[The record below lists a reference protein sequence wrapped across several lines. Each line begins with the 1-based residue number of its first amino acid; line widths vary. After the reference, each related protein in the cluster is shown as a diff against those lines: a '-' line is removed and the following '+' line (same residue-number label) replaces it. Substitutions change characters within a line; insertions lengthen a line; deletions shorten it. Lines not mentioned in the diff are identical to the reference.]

1 MFRNRD
7 THIHFV
13 GIGGIGMSGI
23 AEVLVNLGYRVTGTD
38 LADSETTR
46 RLVGLGATVH
56 RGHDEGHLGD
66 ADVVVISSAIPQ
78 QNPEVVAARARKIPV
93 IPRAEML
100 GELMRLK
107 QGLLVAGSHGKTTTT
122 SMVAAVLHEAGLDP
136 TVVIGGKVNSFDS
149 NARLGYG
156 EVFVAEAD
164 ESDGSFLVLSPT
176 HAIITNID
184 AEHLEH
190 YGSFERLIDAF
201 VGFANRV
208 PFYGMTAICVDD
220 PHVRSI
226 RPRLS
231 KRTVSYGIDST
242 DADYRAV
249 EIETAG
255 GASRF
260 TVTAHGQVHGRYELA
275 MPGRHNI
282 LNALATIAL
291 CDEQGVSAAVSS
303 KALREFSGVQ
313 RRFTLRGVAGGVAVV
328 DDYGHHP
335 TELRATLAAAREAY
349 PRRRLV
355 AAFQPHR
362 YTRVRDHLDDFAASL
377 DLAELVILTPIHPAG
392 EAPIPGIDSER
403 LAGLLRGRRPERPI
417 VEITATK
424 AEVVSA
430 TASALHERV
439 RPGDLVLTLGA
450 GSITRVSDALVDALG
465 ARANASGA

>member
-1 MFRNRD
+1 MFRKRD

-38 LADSETTR
+38 LADSDTTR

-56 RGHDEGHLGD
+56 RGHAASHLGD
-66 ADVVVISSAIPQ
+66 ADVVVTSSAVPAS
-78 QNPEVVAARARKIPV
+78 NPEVVAARERKIPV

-136 TVVIGGKVNSFDS
+136 TVVIGGVVNSFDS

-184 AEHLEH
+184 VEHLDH
-190 YGSFERLIDAF
+190 YGSLERLLDAF

-208 PFYGMTAICVDD
+208 PFYGMAAVCVDD
-220 PHVRSI
+220 PHVRAI

-231 KRTVSYGIDST
+231 KRTVTYAIEQA

-249 EIETAG
+249 DLATFG
-255 GASRF
+255 GRSRF
-260 TVTAHGQVHGRYELA
+260 RVLAHGDDRGEFELA
-275 MPGRHNI
+275 MPGRHNV
-282 LNALATIAL
+282 LNALASIAL
-291 CDEQGVSAAVSS
+291 CDEQGVSTAVSR
-303 KALREFSGVQ
+303 KALSEFSGVQ
-313 RRFTLRGVAGGVAVV
+313 RRFTWRGEVDGVAVV

-349 PRRRLV
+349 PERRLV

-362 YTRVRDHLDDFAASL
+362 YTRVRDHLEGFAASL
-377 DLAELVILTPIHPAG
+377 DDADLVVLTPIYAAG
-392 EAPIPGIDSER
+392 EAPIIGVDGER
-403 LAGLLRGRRPERPI
+403 LAAMVRARKPGR
-417 VEITATK
+417 
-424 AEVVSA
+424 EVVLVDAEQDVVLA
-430 TASALHERV
+430 TTQVLGERC
-439 RPGDLVLTLGA
+439 RPGDLTLTLGA
-450 GSITRVSDALVDALG
+450 GSITRVSHALVELLG
-465 ARANASGA
+465 SR

>member
-1 MFRNRD
+1 MFRKRD

-23 AEVLVNLGYRVTGTD
+23 AEVLVNHGYRVTGTD

-46 RLVGLGATVH
+46 RLTGLGATVL
-56 RGHDEGHLGD
+56 RGHAAEHLGD
-66 ADVVVISSAIPQ
+66 ADVVVISSAIPAT
-78 QNPEVVAARARKIPV
+78 NPEVAAARERKIPV

-107 QGLLVAGSHGKTTTT
+107 QRLLVAGSHGKTTTT
-122 SMVAAVLHEAGLDP
+122 SLVAAVLHEAGLDP

-156 EVFVAEAD
+156 EVLVAEAD

-184 AEHLEH
+184 AEHLDH
-190 YGSFERLIDAF
+190 YGSFDRLLDAF

-220 PHVRSI
+220 PNVRAI

-231 KRTVSYGIDST
+231 KRTVSYAIDWE

-249 EIETAG
+249 ELEMNG
-255 GASRF
+255 GRSQFR
-260 TVTAHGQVHGRYELA
+260 VLAHGHDRGRFELA
-275 MPGRHNI
+275 MPGRHNV

-291 CDEQGVSAAVSS
+291 CDEQGVSTAVSR
-303 KALREFSGVQ
+303 KALSEFSGVQ
-313 RRFTLRGVAGGVAVV
+313 RRFTLRGLVADVAVV

-335 TELRATLAAAREAY
+335 TELRATLAAARIAY
-349 PRRRLV
+349 PDRRIV

-362 YTRVRDHLDDFAASL
+362 YTRVRAHLEDFAASL
-377 DLAELVILTPIHPAG
+377 DEADVVVLTPIYAAG
-392 EAPIPGIDSER
+392 EAPIEGIDSER
-403 LAGLLRGRRPERPI
+403 LAALVRARKPER
-417 VEITATK
+417 
-424 AEVVSA
+424 EVLLVD
-430 TASALHERV
+430 ASADAGVDVVAATTELLTTHCRAN
-439 RPGDLVLTLGA
+439 DLALTLGA
-450 GSITRVSDALVDALG
+450 GSITRVSHALVEALG
-465 ARANASGA
+465 G

>member
-1 MFRNRD
+1 MFRKRD

-23 AEVLVNLGYRVTGTD
+23 AEVLVNHGYQVTGTD

-56 RGHDEGHLGD
+56 RGHAAAHLGD
-66 ADVVVISSAIPQ
+66 ADVVVTSSAIPAD
-78 QNPEVVAARARKIPV
+78 NPEVREARARKIPV

-136 TVVIGGKVNSFDS
+136 TVVIGGKVNSFAS

-184 AEHLEH
+184 EEHLDH
-190 YGSFERLIDAF
+190 YGSFDRLLDAF

-208 PFYGMTAICVDD
+208 PFYGMAAICIDD

-226 RPRLS
+226 LPRLS
-231 KRTVSYGIDST
+231 KRTVSYAIERE

-249 EIETAG
+249 ELEMIG
-255 GASRF
+255 RRSRF
-260 TVTAHGQVHGRYELA
+260 RVLAHGEDRGRFELA
-275 MPGRHNI
+275 MPGRHNV
-282 LNALATIAL
+282 LNALASVAL
-291 CDEQGVSAAVSS
+291 CDEQGVSTAVSR
-303 KALREFSGVQ
+303 KALTEFAGVQ
-313 RRFTLRGVAGGVAVV
+313 RRFTLRGEVGDVTIV

-335 TELRATLAAAREAY
+335 TELRATLAAARVAY
-349 PRRRLV
+349 PKRRIV

-362 YTRVRDHLDDFAASL
+362 YTRVRDHLDDFASSL
-377 DLAELVILTPIHPAG
+377 DEADLVVLTPIYPAG
-392 EAPIPGIDSER
+392 EAPLPGIDSER
-403 LAGLLRGRRPERPI
+403 LAGLLRARKPGREVLLVGDQLGDQGELVVATTKLLCERC
-417 VEITATK
+417 
-424 AEVVSA
+424 
-430 TASALHERV
+430 
-439 RPGDLVLTLGA
+439 RPGDLTLTLGA
-450 GSITRVSDALVDALG
+450 GSITRVSHALVEALG
-465 ARANASGA
+465 